1 MSRRA
6 QKPSQPPSRDERAEL
21 EALIVSWE
29 RSLRAANKS
38 PRTIRT
44 YGDDARLL
52 VSWLSAHNTVVSVEK
67 LTRAHL
73 ESFIEDQLSRHKPTT
88 AAVRY
93 RSLQQFF
100 KWLLEEGEIS
110 VSPMARMR
118 PPAVPET
125 PVPVVPDED
134 LRKLLATCAT
144 TSFEDRRD
152 LALLRVMIDT
162 GIRLSEAAGMTLS
175 DVDFETDV
183 IVVLGKGR
191 RPRAVPFGPKTATA
205 LDRYVRVRARHRR
218 ASDPGFWLGP
228 QGALGTSGITQVL
241 RRRCRQA
248 GIAQIHPHQLRHTA
262 VHAWLATGGEE
273 GDAMRI
279 FGWKSRD
286 MLSRYGASRADER
299 ARESFRRLLPGDR
312 I

>member
-67 LTRAHL
+67 LTRAHI

-88 AAVRY
+88 AAVRF

-125 PVPVVPDED
+125 IMP
-134 LRKLLATCAT
+134 
-144 TSFEDRRD
+144 
-152 LALLRVMIDT
+152 
-162 GIRLSEAAGMTLS
+162 IRTHRLC
-175 DVDFETDV
+175 F
-183 IVVLGKGR
+183 R
-191 RPRAVPFGPKTATA
+191 RPCEASSRGGS
-205 LDRYVRVRARHRR
+205 RHPLSPAPRPR
-218 ASDPGFWLGP
+218 
-228 QGALGTSGITQVL
+228 
-241 RRRCRQA
+241 
-248 GIAQIHPHQLRHTA
+248 
-262 VHAWLATGGEE
+262 
-273 GDAMRI
+273 
-279 FGWKSRD
+279 
-286 MLSRYGASRADER
+286 ML
-299 ARESFRRLLPGDR
+299 P
-312 I
+312 